1 MKLFVFFLVFIS
13 IEGYSQILDNTLGHA
28 FTDQPFFNETFIR
41 KNKIKKM
48 TGKYTVKKP
57 GDMMR
62 QTEFKYVFS
71 FDSLGHVVST
81 YETKND
87 NGFKD
92 TIINY
97 YVYDSLNLMHI
108 HRRNDSHGFTSKYY
122 DYDSSK
128 RIILEETRREVINE
142 KGHIEQSVILNSE
155 SMKYEVFP
163 NQIKKTIMNSY
174 NLPYMDVFSNYN
186 NDGYL
191 LDVEERLRMTS
202 SSVKCVYEYNG
213 KGLISAIKTLS
224 DIEGKFDEEWFF
236 KYDDF
241 GNVYEKL
248 IYKNGVHVT
257 DIQII
262 YSTDTKMLYSVL
274 TRDVRTNYIYILRF
288 QGIEYFSK

>member
-48 TGKYTVKKP
+48 SGKYTVKKP
-57 GDMMR
+57 GDIMR
-62 QTEFKYVFS
+62 PTEFKYVFT

-108 HRRNDSHGFTSKYY
+108 HRRNDSFGFTSKYY

-142 KGHIEQSVILNSE
+142 KGQIEQSIILNSE

-163 NQIKKTIMNSY
+163 NQIKKTVMNSY

-186 NDGYL
+186 KDGYL

-202 SSVKCVYEYNG
+202 RSVKCDYEYNG

-288 QGIEYFSK
+288 QGVEYFK